1 MDLAWRQVALD
12 EKEGRLPDY
21 VAETEAEKRM
31 ERLSEKSRR
40 EGEELRRIRQLNR
53 DGNDDAY
60 LEALGE
66 YLSSHRKERRKQ
78 KKKTKE
84 KKGTDTLAKSQKR
97 RKVDR
102 SSSSASRRSRL
113 DDERSDDFTTG
124 SESSNASESENNT
137 NSLLR
142 EEEKN
147 VAATKKMVRV
157 GSDQTNKETMPMDLL
172 LTLATDEEEDEGSA
186 VHLGSTL
193 ATKWR
198 GTAELESLAKQH
210 RRFVIQVRLDIY
222 M

>member
-40 EGEELRRIRQLNR
+40 EGEELRRIRQLSR

-78 KKKTKE
+78 KEKTKDT
-84 KKGTDTLAKSQKR
+84 KGTDTLAKSQKR

-102 SSSSASRRSRL
+102 SSSSASRTSRL
-113 DDERSDDFTTG
+113 DDESSDVFTTG
-124 SESSNASESENNT
+124 SEDSSASESENNT

-142 EEEKN
+142 KEEKN
-147 VAATKKMVRV
+147 IGATKKMVRV
-157 GSDQTNKETMPMDLL
+157 GSDDQTNKE
-172 LTLATDEEEDEGSA
+172 EDDGSA

-193 ATKWR
+193 AAKWR
-198 GTAELESLAKQH
+198 GTAELESLAKEH
-210 RRFVIQVRLDIY
+210 RRFVIQVRLDIC
-222 M
+222 